1 MADKWIRN
9 FAPQNHPFNPQPK
22 IMCMKTSDEQLLAQY
37 SISMPKLLALHRG
50 LTLLTSIHSLNLN
63 WDLGEQPRGHFCLYF
78 TNLQH
83 WLENQ
88 AIKLTE
94 IVERSCS
101 GWYTCETESTKKN
114 RDLNEPCLLKITE
127 IRISQYSSKAA
138 GWSSI
143 GSDS

>member
-1 MADKWIRN
+1 MADKWRRN
-9 FAPQNHPFNPQPK
+9 SGPQNHPFNPQTK

-50 LTLLTSIHSLNLN
+50 LTLLTSIYSLNLN
-63 WDLGEQPRGHFCLYF
+63 WDLGEQPRGRFCLCF

-94 IVERSCS
+94 IVARSCS
-101 GWYTCETESTKKN
+101 GWYSCETDSTKKN
-114 RDLNEPCLLKITE
+114 RDLNKPWLLKITE
-127 IRISQYSSKAA
+127 ICISQCSNKAA